1 MLQAK
6 PAKNIMLAKAQP
18 SKSGFLEYVMV
29 YVAGKACKEHTAY
42 KGRVVMVY
50 VAGKACKEHNAC
62 EGTAFEEWNKKTK
75 LAKQT
80 IYFNSNSSVLFGL
93 IRNGNCFVPKAGFFG
108 STG

>member
-1 MLQAK
+1 MMG
-6 PAKNIMLAKAQP
+6 I
-18 SKSGFLEYVMV
+18 FLEYVIV
-29 YVAGKACKEHTAY
+29 CVAGKACE
-42 KGRVVMVY
+42 
-50 VAGKACKEHNAC
+50 EHNAC
-62 EGTAFEEWNKKTK
+62 EGTAFEEWSGIKKTK